1 MQFRSALTAA
11 LLAASAGLAPVT
23 TASAANES
31 PVRDCFPTRSISGY
45 GISGEHTAYLTVG
58 TRHYFLHINDSAR
71 DLDWDHNIRVRS
83 LSTFICTGNG
93 LGVSLMGGYPPIP
106 HQVVGIERAPPG
118 EPPHWSAGYHGEN
131 NDNDESK

>member
-1 MQFRSALTAA
+1 MKLKLALAAA
-11 LLAASAGLAPVT
+11 LIAASSGMAPIVS
-23 TASAANES
+23 ASAAEGGAN
-31 PVRDCFPTRSISGY
+31 RDCFPTRAITGY

-71 DLDWDHNIRVRS
+71 DLDWDHNVRVRS

-118 EPPHWSAGYHGEN
+118 EPPHWSAGYHGEH
-131 NDNDESK
+131 NDSGESN

>member
-1 MQFRSALTAA
+1 MQVRLALTAA
-11 LLAASAGLAPVT
+11 LMAASAGLAPIA
-23 TASAANES
+23 TASAANET
-31 PVRDCFPTRSISGY
+31 PRQDCFPARAITGY

-71 DLDWDHNIRVRS
+71 DLDWDYSIRVRS

-93 LGVSLMGGYPPIP
+93 LGVQLMGGYPPIS

-118 EPPHWSAGYHGEN
+118 EPAHWSPGYHGERS
-131 NDNDESK
+131 NDDTK

>member
-1 MQFRSALTAA
+1 MNLRLALAA
-11 LLAASAGLAPVT
+11 TLMAASAGLAPVT
-23 TASAANES
+23 TASAAGEAH
-31 PVRDCFPTRSISGY
+31 RDCFPTRAITGY
-45 GISGEHTAYLTVG
+45 GISGEHTAYLSVG

-93 LGVSLMGGYPPIP
+93 LGVQLMGGYPPIP

-118 EPPHWSAGYHGEN
+118 EPPHWSPGYRGEHD
-131 NDNDESK
+131 DNDDSK

>member
-1 MQFRSALTAA
+1 MNLRLALTAA
-11 LLAASAGLAPVT
+11 LLAAATGAAPLTAAAAGDQ
-23 TASAANES
+23 S
-31 PVRDCFPTRSISGY
+31 PVRDCFPTRAITGY

-93 LGVSLMGGYPPIP
+93 LGVQLMGGYPPIP

-118 EPPHWSAGYHGEN
+118 EPPHWSPGYRGEH
-131 NDNDESK
+131 NDEAK

>member
-1 MQFRSALTAA
+1 MNLRLALTAA
-11 LLAASAGLAPVT
+11 LLAVSAGAAPLT
-23 TASAANES
+23 TATAAEEAS
-31 PVRDCFPTRSISGY
+31 PVRDCFPTRAITGY

-71 DLDWDHNIRVRS
+71 DLDWNYNIRVRS

-93 LGVSLMGGYPPIP
+93 LGVQLMGGYPPIP

-118 EPPHWSAGYHGEN
+118 EPPHWSPGYHGER
-131 NDNDESK
+131 NDESK

>member
-1 MQFRSALTAA
+1 HGNSARAGAGAARIIRRLNMQFRSALTAA

-71 DLDWDHNIRVRS
+71 DLDWDHNVRVRS

-93 LGVSLMGGYPPIP
+93 LGVSLMG
-106 HQVVGIERAPPG
+106 
-118 EPPHWSAGYHGEN
+118 
-131 NDNDESK
+131 

>member
-1 MQFRSALTAA
+1 M
-11 LLAASAGLAPVT
+11 
-23 TASAANES
+23 
-31 PVRDCFPTRSISGY
+31 RDCFPTRAITGY

-93 LGVSLMGGYPPIP
+93 LGVSADGRLSADP
-106 HQVVGIERAPPG
+106 AP
-118 EPPHWSAGYHGEN
+118 SCR
-131 NDNDESK
+131 D